1 MEFLLAT
8 YIAILAC
15 GVMIMGGAFIGAYKI
30 KANAD
35 MMNRISKL
43 LSEQQE
49 ATKKIA
55 LELMDISIEK
65 TNNSIKNLWKED
77 EEDEEAE

>member
-15 GVMIMGGAFIGAYKI
+15 GVMILGGGFMYAYKI
-30 KANAD
+30 KTNAD

-49 ATKKIA
+49 VTKKMA

-65 TNNSIKNLWKED
+65 TNNSIKNLWQK
-77 EEDEEAE
+77 DEEAE